1 MSPILISHSREGG
14 GVGDASIRKIAYF
27 DGAKD
32 PSLFKGNVRYI
43 SLHTCT
49 LALMHIYTNIVN

>member
-1 MSPILISHSREGG
+1 MTCNNMQLATFVDREEG

-32 PSLFKGNVRYI
+32 PSLFKGNVRAY
-43 SLHTCT
+43 SLSLSHTHT
-49 LALMHIYTNIVN
+49 HTH

>member
-1 MSPILISHSREGG
+1 MVLLYREGG

-43 SLHTCT
+43 SLHT
-49 LALMHIYTNIVN
+49 LALMHIDTLFITYVM